1 MILKGVKTMQN
12 CFSIDFLTINVKNIS
27 SEELLILLCDSVS
40 NKDLSVENF
49 AFREFG
55 GMRGYSRSYAFLNED
70 FIRLSF
76 HPEHPDFGVSIQLT
90 GQGCKY
96 LTEKDFIN
104 LVLAIRHKEK
114 PYSITRLDI
123 AYDDFNRIIPL
134 EQMYQA
140 VDNFIDYNTS
150 ISTKI
155 NRTSLQFYNGM
166 FNNIRYKNFEIG
178 TRTSTGRVRLYDKR
192 AEQKIDE
199 LDYWYRLELELR
211 QEKSQAFID
220 LFVDGTSLS
229 DLYIS
234 ALNSILRFIDDR
246 YEGIN
251 ARSNCPNAIW
261 YDEFLVELGNCSSK
275 SIFRE

>member
-1 MILKGVKTMQN
+1 MQN
-12 CFSIDFLTINVKNIS
+12 CFSIDYLTINVKNIS

-123 AYDDFNRIIPL
+123 AYDDFNRMIPL
-134 EQMYQA
+134 QQMYDSVYSFQR
-140 VDNFIDYNTS
+140 DNKS

-155 NRTSLQFYNGM
+155 NNESVKFYGGFYNS
-166 FNNIRYKNFEIG
+166 IEYKNFEIG

-211 QEKSQAFID
+211 STKAHAFID
-220 LFVDGTSLS
+220 LFVDGHSLS

-234 ALNSILRFIDDR
+234 ALNSIVRFIDDR
-246 YEGIN
+246 YDN
-251 ARSNCPNAIW
+251 DRSHCPNADW
-261 YDEFLVELGNCSSK
+261 YDMFLVELGNCSSK